1 MVVVLNHEGT
11 ILGWVLVDLDDPG
24 PKRLFHIAEK
34 TGLRVEDLI
43 ELACVEKAD
52 RIDAGITAK
61 DRV

>member
-1 MVVVLNHEGT
+1 MAIVLNDEGT

-34 TGLRVEDLI
+34 MGIRVEDLI

-52 RIDAGITAK
+52 RIDAEIATKG
-61 DRV
+61 RV